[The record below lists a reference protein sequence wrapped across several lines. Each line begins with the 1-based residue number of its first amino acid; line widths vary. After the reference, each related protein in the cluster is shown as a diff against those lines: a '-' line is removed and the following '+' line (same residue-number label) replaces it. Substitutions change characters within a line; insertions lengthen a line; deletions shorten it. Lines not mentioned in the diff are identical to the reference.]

1 MFLRKGVST
10 ITTDLMFRSTRA
22 RRPSRRL
29 QIALLQGHV
38 LA

>member
-1 MFLRKGVST
+1 MFPREGVS
-10 ITTDLMFRSTRA
+10 IVTTDLMFRSTRA
-22 RRPSRRL
+22 RHPSRRL